1 MNGSDRASATVLLI
15 SGSLRHGSTNTA
27 LLRTASRLAVPG
39 ITTVLYDEMAALPHF
54 NPDLDTTPLPAA
66 VDRLRSAIHLSDA
79 VLFST
84 PEYAGALPGS
94 FKNLLDW
101 TIGDDV
107 AGSIYEKRVAFINA
121 SAAPHGA
128 AEAHDSLRKVLGYAH
143 AALVE
148 DACTAIPVPRAAI
161 KDGLIGD
168 PAIRQALTRSL
179 RRLVGDALRT

>member
-1 MNGSDRASATVLLI
+1 M
-15 SGSLRHGSTNTA
+15 
-27 LLRTASRLAVPG
+27 
-39 ITTVLYDEMAALPHF
+39 
-54 NPDLDTTPLPAA
+54 
-66 VDRLRSAIHLSDA
+66 SDA

-128 AEAHDSLRKVLGYAH
+128 AEAHDSLRKVLGYVH

-168 PAIRQALTRSL
+168 PAIVRPSRVPCGGWSATLSGPDRSTRP
-179 RRLVGDALRT
+179 VGPDQPNCPATSRPRAGG